1 MQQGGATGSGEGR
14 VAALDVALR
23 PSRLEW
29 LHWRGTAFT
38 AALRESFEQELAER
52 VGFQWLAV
60 AFGIG
65 CLIYFGL
72 PREPRFA
79 LLLAAASLAGLVAAI
94 GYRRG
99 GLWRVAT
106 VVAVCCAGAAAAKL
120 RVDLIGQAHVER
132 PFAAELS
139 GRVLERESRAELRP
153 RVVLDRLQYQVDW
166 ARDMPARVRVTLA
179 SKAELPPLGAR
190 ITVKARLM
198 PVPGPTV
205 PGGYDPHRA
214 AFFEGIGASGFALG
228 GWSLEQASRPS
239 LDLAVAQLRTAV
251 VARVLAAEPGEA
263 GAVAA
268 ALLVGERS
276 ALSAETNDSLRAS
289 GLAHILSISGLHM
302 MLIGGAAFFLVRAL
316 LALSPALAL
325 TMPIRKWAASAGL
338 LVVTVYL
345 ALSGGGAATL
355 RAYVIA
361 VITFSAM
368 LVDRPAISMRNLAI
382 AAFIVLALEPESV
395 TEPGFQMSFA
405 AVAALIAG
413 WEAWSERRRLN
424 LVDDD
429 ALPGLRAARWLAA
442 AALGVALTT
451 LIAGTATAPF
461 AAYHFERVASYSLLG
476 NLLAAPL
483 VSAIIMPFGLLT
495 LVLMPFGLEA
505 LPLYVMARGIEALLA
520 ASDFVAGLPGA
531 ELSAPPMTPLT
542 LLMITAGMLWLCLWR
557 RRWRLLGVPVIG
569 LGLLLIPVLND
580 LPDMLVAPDGRTVA
594 VRDEEG
600 VLRVSG
606 SRDDSYT
613 IEQFFDEEPGPV
625 PAAEELRRGVR
636 CDALACLL
644 SGPKDV
650 EVSHVLDVGAFP
662 EDCGRAEIVVTALE
676 APRDCGALAIDA
688 ARLAAFG
695 AHAVRIGGEPGRY
708 DFDVR
713 TERSLFPRPWQAG
726 GAEAPPEA
734 SVLSTSARGP

>member
-1 MQQGGATGSGEGR
+1 LQQGGATGSGEGR

-23 PSRLEW
+23 PSRLRW
-29 LHWRGTAFT
+29 FRWRGSAFT
-38 AALRESFEQELAER
+38 DALRTSFEQELAER

-60 AFGIG
+60 TFGIG

-72 PREPRFA
+72 AREPRFA
-79 LLLAAASLAGLVAAI
+79 LLVAAASLAALVAAV
-94 GYRRG
+94 GYHRG
-99 GLWRVAT
+99 GPWRVAT
-106 VVAVCCAGAAAAKL
+106 LLAVCFAGAAAAKL
-120 RVDLIGQAHVER
+120 RVDLIDHVHVER
-132 PFAAELS
+132 PFAVELR

-153 RVVLDRLQYQVDW
+153 RIVLDRLQYETGG
-166 ARDMPARVRVTLA
+166 AREMPARIRVTLG

-190 ITVKARLM
+190 IAIMARLM
-198 PVPGPTV
+198 PVPGPSV
-205 PGGYDPHRA
+205 PGGYDPRRA
-214 AFFEGIGASGFALG
+214 AFFEEIGASGFALG
-228 GWSLEQASRPS
+228 AWRLEQAPRPS
-239 LDLAVAQLRTAV
+239 LDLGIAQVRTAI
-251 VARVLAAEPGEA
+251 VARILAAEPGEA

-268 ALLVGERS
+268 ALLVGERG
-276 ALSAETNDSLRAS
+276 ALSAETNDSLRVS

-302 MLIGGAAFFLVRAL
+302 MLIGGTAFFVVRAL
-316 LALSPALAL
+316 LALSPALTL
-325 TMPIRKWAASAGL
+325 TRPIRKWAACAAL
-338 LVVTVYL
+338 LIVTLYL

-355 RAYVIA
+355 RAYVMA
-361 VITFSAM
+361 VIMFAAM

-382 AAFIVLALEPESV
+382 AAFVVLALEPESV

-429 ALPGLRAARWLAA
+429 ALPGLWATRWLAR

-451 LIAGTATAPF
+451 LIAGLATAPF

-483 VSAIIMPFGLLT
+483 ISAIIMPFGLLT

-542 LLMITAGMLWLCLWR
+542 LLLITAGMLWLCLWR
-557 RRWRLLGVPVIG
+557 RRWRLLGMPVIG
-569 LGLLLIPVLND
+569 LGLLLIPALND
-580 LPDMLVAPDGRTVA
+580 LPDVLVAPDGRTVA
-594 VRDEEG
+594 VRDAEG

-606 SRDDSYT
+606 SRADSYT
-613 IEQFFDEEPGPV
+613 IEQFFDEEPGAA
-625 PAAEELRRGVR
+625 PAAAELRKGVR
-636 CDALACLL
+636 CDPLACLL
-644 SGPKDV
+644 AGARDV
-650 EVSHVLDVGAFP
+650 EVSHVLDAGAFP
-662 EDCGRAEIVVTALE
+662 EDCGRAEIVVTALA

-695 AHAVRIGGEPGRY
+695 AHAVRIRGEPGRSS
-708 DFDVR
+708 FEIR
-713 TERSLFPRPWQAG
+713 TERGVLPRPWQAG
-726 GAEAPPEA
+726 GGEAPA
-734 SVLSTSARGP
+734 D

>member
-1 MQQGGATGSGEGR
+1 LQQGGATGSGEGG

-23 PSRLEW
+23 PSW
-29 LHWRGTAFT
+29 LRRFLWRGNAE
-38 AALRESFEQELAER
+38 ADALRENLEQELAER

-60 AFGIG
+60 GFGIG

-72 PREPRFA
+72 PSEPRFA
-79 LLLAAASLAGLVAAI
+79 LLVAAASLAGLVAAI

-99 GLWRVAT
+99 GAWRVAMLL
-106 VVAVCCAGAAAAKL
+106 AVCFAGVVAAKL
-120 RVDLIGQAHVER
+120 RVDLIDQVDVER
-132 PFAAELS
+132 PFAVELS

-153 RVVLDRLQYQVDW
+153 RIVLDRLQYEAN
-166 ARDMPARVRVTLA
+166 ARAMPARIRVTLG

-190 ITVKARLM
+190 IAIMARLM
-198 PVPGPTV
+198 PVPGPSV
-205 PGGYDPHRA
+205 PGGYDPRRA

-228 GWSLEQASRPS
+228 AWRLEQAPRAS
-239 LDLAVAQLRTAV
+239 LDLAISQVRTV
-251 VARVLAAEPGEA
+251 MVARILAAEPGEA

-268 ALLVGERS
+268 ALLVGERG
-276 ALSAETNDSLRAS
+276 ALSAETNDSLRVS

-302 MLIGGAAFFLVRAL
+302 MLIGGTAFFLVRAL

-325 TMPIRKWAASAGL
+325 TRPIRKWAACAAL
-338 LVVTVYL
+338 LIVTLYL

-355 RAYVIA
+355 RAYVMA
-361 VITFSAM
+361 VIMFAAM

-382 AAFIVLALEPESV
+382 AAFVVLALEPESV

-429 ALPGLRAARWLAA
+429 ALPGLWATRWLTR

-451 LIAGTATAPF
+451 LIAGLATAPF

-483 VSAIIMPFGLLT
+483 ISAIIMPFGLLT

-505 LPLYVMARGIEALLA
+505 VPLYVMARGIETLLA

-542 LLMITAGMLWLCLWR
+542 LLLITAGLLWLCLWR
-557 RRWRLLGVPVIG
+557 RRWRLLGVPVVG
-569 LGLLLIPVLND
+569 LGLLLIPALND
-580 LPDMLVAPDGRTVA
+580 LPDVLVAPDGRTVA
-594 VRDEEG
+594 VRDADG

-606 SRDDSYT
+606 SRVDSYT
-613 IEQFFDEEPGPV
+613 IEQFFDEEPGPA
-625 PAAEELRRGVR
+625 PAAEELRKGVR

-644 SGPKDV
+644 AGAKDI
-650 EVSHVLDVGAFP
+650 EVSHVLDAGAFP
-662 EDCGRAEIVVTALE
+662 EDCGRAEIVVTALA

-695 AHAVRIGGEPGRY
+695 AHAVRIGGEPGRLS
-708 DFDVR
+708 FDIR
-713 TERSLFPRPWQAG
+713 TERSVFPRPWQAG
-726 GAEAPPEA
+726 GREAPA
-734 SVLSTSARGP
+734 D